1 MSVTVSNADGV
12 TVFTL
17 TSDPKSP
24 WPPLCQ
30 ILKGLCYNPACCS
43 VSQQLKKVQ
52 RTSQSVLGTLHIM
65 DGLLN
70 IGLGAILIC
79 SGPGSSWTME
89 STGYPFWLGGLFI
102 FFGIM
107 CILSEKC
114 PSFCLVI
121 LNVVLNISGVAF
133 AITAI
138 VLYSINISDIYLW
151 WICHEEYWHHG
162 KPSQLPVGEMLAKCE
177 VGAAMIAGMLRGI
190 NVLLIIL
197 STLELCVA
205 LSSVV
210 MGMKTLCGGANT
222 GDKSVDD
229 PEVIQPLLVEA
240 TAEPEA

>member
-30 ILKGLCYNPACCS
+30 ILKGLCYNPVCCS

-79 SGPGSSWTME
+79 SDSGPSWRNESS
-89 STGYPFWLGGLFI
+89 GFPFWLGGLFI

-121 LNVVLNISGVAF
+121 LNVVLNITGVGF
-133 AITAI
+133 AIAAI
-138 VLYSINISDIYLW
+138 VLYSINISNIYVW
-151 WICHEEYWHHG
+151 WICREEWYDQRR
-162 KPSQLPVGEMLAKCE
+162 QLPVGEMLEKCE
-177 VGAAMIAGMLRGI
+177 EGTAMIEGMQRGI
-190 NVLLIIL
+190 NILLIIL

-205 LSSVV
+205 LSSAV
-210 MGMKTLCGGANT
+210 MGIKTLCGGANT
-222 GDKSVDD
+222 GDESVDD
-229 PEVIQPLLVEA
+229 PEVIKPLLLEA
-240 TAEPEA
+240 AAEPEA